1 VADSA
6 VKPGASMNCAEQTE
20 LNMIG
25 LLKSLGEL
33 VYLLKWLYAA
43 WAYLTDSKRDAG
55 TQVFGFLLGWL
66 VSLCLGIAA
75 VCQALGRAF
84 PVLA

>member
-1 VADSA
+1 
-6 VKPGASMNCAEQTE
+6 MNCAKQTE

-33 VYLLKWLYAA
+33 VYLLKWLYTA
-43 WAYLTDSKRDAG
+43 WAYLTDSKRAAS

-66 VSLCLGIAA
+66 VSLCLSIAA
-75 VCQALGRAF
+75 VCQALSLAF
-84 PVLA
+84 PGLA